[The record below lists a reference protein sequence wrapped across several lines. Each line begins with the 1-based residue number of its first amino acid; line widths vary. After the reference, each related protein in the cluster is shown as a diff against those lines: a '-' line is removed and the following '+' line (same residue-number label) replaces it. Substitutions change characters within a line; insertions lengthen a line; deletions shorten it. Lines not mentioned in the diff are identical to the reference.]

1 MTYAE
6 AKNDFIQEWGILG
19 SSWGINKTEAQIHAL
34 LLLSP
39 EPLSVEEIMEDLN
52 VSRGNISMSLRSLMD
67 WGIVYKKFKPNERK
81 EYFTSEKDIWN
92 LATQVAQE
100 RQKRELRPVL
110 RMLQRVNDLK
120 DDYAPSSSVN
130 EFKNITKELSKFA
143 NQCNKVLNG
152 FVSADKNWFFSKLL
166 RIFT

>member
-1 MTYAE
+1 MNYAE
-6 AKNDFIQEWGILG
+6 AKHEFIQEWGILG

-39 EPLSVEEIMEDLN
+39 EPLAVEEIMEELH
-52 VSRGNISMSLRSLMD
+52 VSRGNVSMSLRSLMD

-81 EYFTSEKDIWN
+81 EYFISEKDIWE

-100 RQKRELRPVL
+100 RQKRELKPVL
-110 RMLQRVNDLK
+110 RMLENVQQMQD
-120 DDYAPSSSVN
+120 SSAAASDVDT
-130 EFKNITKELSKFA
+130 FQTVTSELSKFA

-152 FVSADKNWFFSKLL
+152 FVRADKSWFFSKLL
-166 RIFT
+166 RIFR

>member
-1 MTYAE
+1 MTYVE
-6 AKNDFIQEWGILG
+6 AKNDFIQEWGVLG

-39 EPLSVEEIMEDLN
+39 EPLSVEEIMDELQ

-81 EYFTSEKDIWN
+81 EYFASEKDVWR

-100 RQKRELRPVL
+100 RQKRELKPIL
-110 RMLQRVNDLK
+110 RMLE
-120 DDYAPSSSVN
+120 SVTQMEDKKAN
-130 EFKNITKELSKFA
+130 KAEVKEFKTMTTELHKFA
-143 NQCNKVLNG
+143 KQCNKLLNG
-152 FVSADKNWFFSKLL
+152 FVNADKSWFFSKVL
-166 RIFT
+166 RLFT